1 MDRES
6 SSQPASVVDRQE
18 LLTRCLGD
26 LEFAERVLAKFQ
38 SRFDADLEELDRA
51 VEASDL
57 EHITQVAH
65 RIKGASANVAAH
77 GLRQQAA
84 SIEELARRQALP
96 EIPAHLR
103 DLHSEWSRF
112 ADLAPTLFA
121 SPLGN
126 SGC

>member
-1 MDRES
+1 MAQEP
-6 SSQPASVVDRQE
+6 SSQPTPVIDRQE

-26 LEFAERVLAKFQ
+26 LDFAQRVLAKFQ

-57 EHITQVAH
+57 DQVTQVAH

-77 GLRQQAA
+77 ELRQQAA

-96 EIPAHLR
+96 EIPVHLQ
-103 DLHSEWSRF
+103 DLHTEWSRF
-112 ADLAPTLFA
+112 AESASTLLAE
-121 SPLGN
+121 SV
-126 SGC
+126 S